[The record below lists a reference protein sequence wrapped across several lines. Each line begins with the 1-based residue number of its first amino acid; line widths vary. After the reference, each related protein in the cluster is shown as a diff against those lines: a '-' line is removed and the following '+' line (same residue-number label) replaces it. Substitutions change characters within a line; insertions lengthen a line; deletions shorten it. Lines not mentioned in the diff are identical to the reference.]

1 MKTNLQ
7 VTEAVKFLKQ
17 LSNQE
22 TVQMNRIDYK
32 QLDLS
37 HLETFCG
44 IGVEVSDAEI
54 QEAVTKVIE
63 DNRTQLL
70 KERYSFP
77 IPKLL
82 YSLKDGRLK
91 WADGRKVKD
100 VFDLQIVALLGE
112 ETAEDR
118 V

>member
-1 MKTNLQ
+1 M
-7 VTEAVKFLKQ
+7 
-17 LSNQE
+17 
-22 TVQMNRIDYK
+22 
-32 QLDLS
+32 DLS

-54 QEAVTKVIE
+54 QKAVTKVIE